1 MNRTSEYEFTVI
13 VPLYNEEDNILR
25 LEKTLSAYLRDSVC
39 RTCILFVNDGS
50 TDGSLA
56 GIRAACDRQKDFYYI
71 SFARNC
77 GLSAALKAGFD
88 YVESPFTG
96 YIDADLQTDPE
107 DFNILLPYM
116 KDYDMAIGVRV
127 KRNDSGF
134 KRFQSKFAN
143 SFRRMMTGD
152 GATDTGCPL
161 KVFRTAAARE
171 FPMFKGM
178 HRFFPALLLLQD
190 GARYKEVP
198 VSHRQRTAGVSKF
211 TVWNR
216 MMSSFADCFAYRWMR
231 KRYIRYKVSDT
242 NLKDA
247 GRGGAGAA
255 EVR

>member
-1 MNRTSEYEFTVI
+1 MNRTADYELTVI
-13 VPLYNEEDNILR
+13 VPLYNEEDNISN
-25 LEKTLSAYLRDSVC
+25 LENALSAYLQHSVC
-39 RTCILFVNDGS
+39 RACVLFVNDGS
-50 TDGSLA
+50 TDGSLV
-56 GIRAACDRQKDFYYI
+56 GLKDICSRNSDFYYI

-88 YVESPFTG
+88 YAESGYVG

-107 DFNILLPYM
+107 EFDILLPYL
-116 KDYDMAIGVRV
+116 KDYDMAVGIRV
-127 KRNDSGF
+127 KRNDTAF
-134 KRFQSKFAN
+134 KRFQSRFAN

-161 KVFRTAAARE
+161 KVFRTAAAKE

-198 VSHRQRTAGVSKF
+198 VHHRPRVTGVSKF
-211 TVWNR
+211 SIWNR

-231 KRYIRYKVSDT
+231 KRYIRYMVADSNVGTGDGMSS
-242 NLKDA
+242 A
-247 GRGGAGAA
+247 SEA
-255 EVR
+255 

>member
-1 MNRTSEYEFTVI
+1 MNRTADYEFTVI
-13 VPLYNEEDNILR
+13 VPLYNEEDNIPE
-25 LEKTLSAYLRDSVC
+25 LEKRLAAYLQSGVC

-50 TDGSLA
+50 TDGSLD
-56 GIRAACDRQKDFYYI
+56 GLRSICSKNEGFYYI
-71 SFARNC
+71 SFAANS

-88 YVESPFTG
+88 YAESPYVG

-107 DFNILLPYM
+107 DFDKLLPYL
-116 KDYDMAIGVRV
+116 KDYDMATGIRV

-152 GATDTGCPL
+152 GAADTGCPL
-161 KVFRTAAARE
+161 KVFRIAAAKE

-190 GARYKEVP
+190 GAKYKEVP
-198 VSHRQRTAGVSKF
+198 VHHRQRVAGVSKF
-211 TVWNR
+211 TIWNR

-231 KRYIRYKVSDT
+231 KRYIRYRVSDS
-242 NLKDA
+242 NLPS
-247 GRGGAGAA
+247 
-255 EVR
+255 VN

>member
-1 MNRTSEYEFTVI
+1 MNRTADYEFTVI
-13 VPLYNEEDNILR
+13 VPLYNEEDNIPE
-25 LEKTLSAYLRDSVC
+25 LEKRLAAYLQSGVC

-50 TDGSLA
+50 TDGSLD
-56 GIRAACDRQKDFYYI
+56 GLRSICSKNEDFYYI
-71 SFARNC
+71 SFAANS

-88 YVESPFTG
+88 YAESPYVG

-107 DFNILLPYM
+107 DFDILLPYM
-116 KDYDMAIGVRV
+116 KDYDMATGIRV

-152 GATDTGCPL
+152 GAADTGCPL
-161 KVFRTAAARE
+161 KVFRIAAAKE

-190 GARYKEVP
+190 GAKYKEVP
-198 VSHRQRTAGVSKF
+198 VHHRQRVAGVSKF
-211 TVWNR
+211 TIWNR

-231 KRYIRYKVSDT
+231 KRYIRYRVSDS
-242 NLKDA
+242 NLPS
-247 GRGGAGAA
+247 
-255 EVR
+255 VN

>member
-1 MNRTSEYEFTVI
+1 MNRTADYEFTVI
-13 VPLYNEEDNILR
+13 VPLYNEEDNIPE
-25 LEKTLSAYLRDSVC
+25 LEKRLAAYLRSGVC

-50 TDGSLA
+50 TDGSLD
-56 GIRAACDRQKDFYYI
+56 GLRSICSKNEDFYYI
-71 SFARNC
+71 SFAANS

-88 YVESPFTG
+88 YVESPYVG

-107 DFNILLPYM
+107 DFDILLPYL
-116 KDYDMAIGVRV
+116 KDYDMATGIRV

-152 GATDTGCPL
+152 GAADTGCPL
-161 KVFRTAAARE
+161 KVFRIAAAKE

-190 GARYKEVP
+190 GAKYKEVP
-198 VSHRQRTAGVSKF
+198 VHHRQRVAGVSKF
-211 TVWNR
+211 TIWNR

-231 KRYIRYKVSDT
+231 KRYIRYRVSDT
-242 NLKDA
+242 NLPS
-247 GRGGAGAA
+247 
-255 EVR
+255 VN